1 MNSNIALK
9 SLGTGLTVIG
19 FVLLLGYGLY
29 NFFTLESSPVLK
41 VSIGAIVA
49 GIAIVLLILIKEKL
63 SVEDKET
70 ERKY

>member
-1 MNSNIALK
+1 MGSNTALK
-9 SLGTGLTVIG
+9 NLGTGLAVAG

-29 NFFTLESSPVLK
+29 NLFSTESSPILK

-49 GIAIVLLILIKEKL
+49 GLVLVLFTLIKEKV

>member
-1 MNSNIALK
+1 MNSNTVLK
-9 SLGTGLTVIG
+9 SLGTGLAVIG

-49 GIAIVLLILIKEKL
+49 GIAIVLLTLIKEKL

>member
-1 MNSNIALK
+1 
-9 SLGTGLTVIG
+9 
-19 FVLLLGYGLY
+19 
-29 NFFTLESSPVLK
+29 LESSPVLK